1 MKASAR
7 KTEHAVSQ
15 RSMARAAGAAR
26 SLRSTDDLIAADL
39 AAPERRAELDRVAE
53 RYAIAVTPDIAAL
66 VDRSD
71 PRDPIAAQFVPDGR
85 ELDRQNLER
94 DDPIGDLAFSPVEG
108 IVHRYP
114 DRVLLKIVHVCPVYC
129 RFCFRREMVGPK
141 GLGSLSAEALETA
154 LAYIA
159 ARPEIFEV
167 ILTGGD
173 PLMLS
178 ARRARALTRALAAI
192 DHVKVI
198 RWHSRVPMVD
208 PARITVDF
216 ARALRAPGK
225 AVYVAV
231 HANHSR
237 EFSPAAETALG
248 RLADAGIALVSQ
260 SVLLKGVND
269 DPATMAALMRAFVAN
284 RVKPYYLHQADL
296 APGTGHFRTS
306 IAEGQALMRQ
316 LRGRLSGLA
325 QPTYVLDIPGG
336 EGKVPVGPD
345 YSGPGEVT
353 DYRGGRHRY
362 PPDAV
367 EEA

>member
-1 MKASAR
+1 MKVSAR
-7 KTEHAVSQ
+7 TAREDGPQ
-15 RSMARAAGAAR
+15 RSMARAEAADR
-26 SLRSTDDLIAADL
+26 SLRSAGDLIAAGL
-39 AAPERRAELDRVAE
+39 AAPADRAALDRVAE
-53 RYAIAVTPDIAAL
+53 RYAIAVTPDVAGLIDPA
-66 VDRSD
+66 D
-71 PRDPIAAQFVPDGR
+71 PRDPIAAQFVPDSR
-85 ELDRQNLER
+85 ELDRQDVER
-94 DDPIGDLAFSPVEG
+94 DDPIGDLAYSPVEG

-141 GLGSLSAEALETA
+141 GLGTLSAEALDRA

-192 DHVKVI
+192 GHVKVI

-208 PARITVDF
+208 PARITVAF
-216 ARALRAPGK
+216 AQALRAAGK

-231 HANHSR
+231 HANHPR
-237 EFSPAAETALG
+237 EFSPAAEAALG
-248 RLADAGIALVSQ
+248 RLADAGIVLVSQ

-269 DPATMAALMRAFVAN
+269 DAETMAALMRAFVAN

-296 APGTGHFRTS
+296 APGTAHFRTS

-362 PPDAV
+362 PPEAL
-367 EEA
+367 EEL